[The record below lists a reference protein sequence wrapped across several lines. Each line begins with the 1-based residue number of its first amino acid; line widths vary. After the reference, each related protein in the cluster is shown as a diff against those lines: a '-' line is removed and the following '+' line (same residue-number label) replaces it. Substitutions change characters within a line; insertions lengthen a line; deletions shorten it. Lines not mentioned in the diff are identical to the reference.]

1 MEGRDWLVALAAFAA
16 GVANAIAGGGSL
28 LSFPALIVAGMP
40 PVTAS
45 LTNTVALCPG
55 YFGAAM
61 AQRALL
67 AGQRRRVVV
76 LVPITAL
83 CGAAG
88 AALLL
93 ATGETAFD
101 IIVPFLLGLAAALLA
116 FGEGIKRRL
125 AKRGGGVGPV
135 RRIVVAT
142 IVLAGAVYGGYFG
155 AAMGIVVLSALA
167 LAFDDDL
174 VRLNALRQVIA
185 LAVNVAAAMVFVV
198 RSTLDWRLVGIMAV
212 GSLLGGVV
220 GGRIASK
227 VPASVLR
234 AVVVVVAVAVAVV
247 LAVK

>member
-1 MEGRDWLVALAAFAA
+1 
-16 GVANAIAGGGSL
+16 
-28 LSFPALIVAGMP
+28 
-40 PVTAS
+40 
-45 LTNTVALCPG
+45 
-55 YFGAAM
+55 
-61 AQRALL
+61 
-67 AGQRRRVVV
+67 
-76 LVPITAL
+76 
-83 CGAAG
+83 
-88 AALLL
+88 
-93 ATGETAFD
+93 
-101 IIVPFLLGLAAALLA
+101 
-116 FGEGIKRRL
+116 
-125 AKRGGGVGPV
+125 
-135 RRIVVAT
+135 
-142 IVLAGAVYGGYFG
+142 
-155 AAMGIVVLSALA
+155 MGIVVLSALA